1 MPSPFDNLLPRYDAV
16 VIGAGLG
23 GMTAANNLAKFGRK
37 VLLLEHHY
45 QLGGLATFF
54 KRAGGHVFDIS
65 LHGFPHGMIKS
76 TRRYWTKEIS
86 DRIHQL
92 SDVRFINPDFDVRT
106 TFDRAD
112 FTRILIEQ
120 FKLSAETVEAF
131 FAHLREMNYYDN
143 DPRTTRQLFEQF
155 FPGRPD
161 VQRLLLEPIAYANGS
176 TLDDPAITFGIVF
189 SNFMSKG
196 VFIFQGGTDTMINL
210 MTAEMKANGVD
221 IRRNVLVEKVL
232 VEKDASG
239 RRRVVGVK
247 LRGTRLG
254 EEAEV
259 ACATVVS
266 NANIKDT
273 VLKMGGEDAFE
284 APFLE
289 EARKVRVNTSSC
301 QVYMGVREGET
312 IPHIGD
318 LVFTSEAK
326 PFSSHE
332 LVDFHTTSRTYSVYY
347 PDTRPHTKK
356 PRYAI
361 VTSVNQK
368 WDDWAHLSEVDYA
381 ANKARVIEESFK
393 GLEKFIPDIRS
404 KVDHAEAATPR
415 TVNRYV
421 RHVGGTSFGTKF
433 EGLKVSMALPEQVG
447 GFYHAGSVG
456 IIMSGWLGT
465 INYGV
470 IVSAK
475 ADAYLREPNA
485 DPLGEA
491 AASAGV

>member
-1 MPSPFDNLLPRYDAV
+1 MPSPFENLLPRYDAV

-54 KRAGGHVFDIS
+54 KRPKGHIFDIS

-76 TRRYWTKEIS
+76 TRRYWTPEIS
-86 DRIHQL
+86 QRIHQL
-92 SDVRFINPDFDVRT
+92 KEVRFVNPDFDIQT
-106 TFDRAD
+106 TFDRQD
-112 FTRILIEQ
+112 FTRILREH
-120 FKLSAETVEAF
+120 FRLPEATVEAF
-131 FAHLREMNYYDN
+131 FSHLREMNYYDN
-143 DPRTTRQLFEQF
+143 DPRTTRELFEQF

-196 VFIFQGGTDTMINL
+196 VFIFQGGTDTMIQL

-221 IRRNVLVEKVL
+221 IRRNVLVEKVII
-232 VEKDASG
+232 EKDASG
-239 RRRVVGVK
+239 QRRVVGVK

-273 VLKMGGEDAFE
+273 VLKLSDTSSFDPHFIEQAQ
-284 APFLE
+284 A
-289 EARKVRVNTSSC
+289 VRVNTSSC
-301 QVYMGVREGET
+301 QVYLGVREGES
-312 IPHIGD
+312 IPPIGD

-326 PFSSHE
+326 PFSSRE

-347 PDTRPHTKK
+347 PDTRPHTRT
-356 PRYAI
+356 PRNAV
-361 VTSVNQK
+361 VTSINQR
-368 WDDWAHLSEVDYA
+368 WEDWANLSPEDYQ
-381 ANKARVIEESFK
+381 KHKTRIIEESLQ
-393 GLEKFIPDIRS
+393 GLEKFIPDIRQ
-404 KVDHAEAATPR
+404 KVDYLEAATPR
-415 TVNRYV
+415 TVQRYV
-421 RHVGGTSFGTKF
+421 RHWGGTSFGTKF

-447 GFYHAGSVG
+447 GFFHAGSVG

-475 ADAYLREPNA
+475 ADAYLRDPSA
-485 DPLGEA
+485 SPLGDA
-491 AASAGV
+491 QASQSL

>member
-1 MPSPFDNLLPRYDAV
+1 MPSPFDDLLPRYDAV

-37 VLLLEHHY
+37 VLLVEHHY

-54 KRAGGHVFDIS
+54 KRAGGHIFDIS

-76 TRRYWTKEIS
+76 TRRYWSKEIS
-86 DRIHQL
+86 DKIHQL
-92 SDVRFINPDFDVRT
+92 KDVRFINPDFDVRT
-106 TFDRAD
+106 TFDRVD
-112 FTRILIEQ
+112 FTRIMIEQ
-120 FKLSAETVEAF
+120 FKISAETVEAF

-143 DPRTTRQLFEQF
+143 DPRTTRELFEQF

-196 VFIFQGGTDTMINL
+196 VFIFQGGTDTMINI

-221 IRRNVLVEKVL
+221 IRRNVLVEKVV
-232 VEKDASG
+232 VEKDSAG
-239 RRRVVGVK
+239 VRRVVGVK

-259 ACATVVS
+259 ACATVIS

-273 VLKMGGEDAFE
+273 VLKLSDASSFD
-284 APFLE
+284 ADFL
-289 EARKVRVNTSSC
+289 AQAKAVRVNTSSC
-301 QVYMGVREGET
+301 QVYMGIREGES
-312 IPHIGD
+312 IPMIGD

-332 LVDFHTTSRTYSVYY
+332 LTDFHTTSRTYSVYY
-347 PDTRPHTKK
+347 PDTRPHTKT
-356 PRYAI
+356 PRYGV
-361 VTSVNQK
+361 VTSINQR
-368 WDDWAHLSEVDYA
+368 WEDWAGLSEADYLTHK
-381 ANKARVIEESFK
+381 NRVIEESLV
-393 GLEKFIPDIRS
+393 GLEKFIPDIRQ
-404 KVDHAEAATPR
+404 KVNHLEAATPR

-421 RHVGGTSFGTKF
+421 RHIGGTSFGTKF
-433 EGLKVSMALPEQVG
+433 EGLKVSMGLPEQVAG
-447 GFYHAGSVG
+447 LYHAGSVG

-475 ADAYLREPNA
+475 ADSYLRDPLA
-485 DPLGEA
+485 KPLGEA
-491 AASAGV
+491 EASAGV

>member
-1 MPSPFDNLLPRYDAV
+1 MSPFDDLKPRYDAV
-16 VIGAGLG
+16 IIGAGLG
-23 GMTAANNLAKFGRK
+23 GMTAANNLAKFGWK
-37 VLLLEHHY
+37 VLLCEHHY
-45 QLGGLATFF
+45 QLGGLATYF
-54 KRAGGHVFDIS
+54 KRKGGHTFDIS

-92 SDVRFINPDFDVRT
+92 KDVRFINPDFDVRT

-120 FKLSAETVEAF
+120 FKVPAQVVEDF
-131 FAHLREMNYYDN
+131 FAHLRAMNYYDN
-143 DPRTTRQLFEQF
+143 DTRTTRQLFEQF

-196 VFIFQGGTDTMINL
+196 VFIFQGGTDTLINM

-221 IRRNVLVEKVL
+221 IRRNVLVEKV
-232 VEKDASG
+232 VTTRDASG
-239 RRRVVGVK
+239 RPRVSGVR
-247 LRGTRLG
+247 LRDTRFGT
-254 EEAEV
+254 EVEV
-259 ACATVVS
+259 ACAAVIS
-266 NANIKDT
+266 NANVKDT
-273 VLKMGGEDAFE
+273 ALKAVGEEHLDPVFVA
-284 APFLE
+284 A
-289 EARKVRVNTSSC
+289 AKAVRLNSSSC
-301 QVYMGVREGET
+301 QVYMGVREGES

-326 PFSSHE
+326 PFSSTE
-332 LVDFHTTSRTYSVYY
+332 LTDFHTTSRTYSVYY
-347 PDTRPHTKK
+347 PDTRPHTKV
-356 PRYAI
+356 PRNAI
-361 VTSVNQK
+361 VTSINQL
-368 WDDWAHLSEVDYA
+368 WEPWAALSDTDYA
-381 ANKARVIEESFK
+381 THKARVAEESLA
-393 GLEKFIPDIRS
+393 GLEKYIPDIRS
-404 KVDHAEAATPR
+404 KVDHVEVATPR

-421 RHVGGTSFGTKF
+421 RHSQGTSFGTKF
-433 EGLKVSMALPEQVG
+433 EGLKVSMDLPNQVSG
-447 GFYHAGSVG
+447 LYHAGSVG

-475 ADAYLREPNA
+475 ADSYLRDPNA
-485 DPLGEA
+485 EPLSEP

>member
-1 MPSPFDNLLPRYDAV
+1 MSPLDDLKPRYDAV

-23 GMTAANNLAKFGRK
+23 GMTAANNLAKFGWK
-37 VLLLEHHY
+37 VLLCEHHY
-45 QLGGLATFF
+45 QLGGLATYFRR
-54 KRAGGHVFDIS
+54 KGGHTFDIS

-92 SDVRFINPDFDVRT
+92 KDVRFLNPDFHVHT

-112 FTRILIEQ
+112 FTRILVEQ
-120 FKLSAETVEAF
+120 FKVPAQVVEDF
-131 FAHLREMNYYDN
+131 FAHLRAMNYYDN
-143 DPRTTRQLFEQF
+143 DTRTTRQLFEQF

-196 VFIFQGGTDTMINL
+196 VFIFQGGTDTLINL
-210 MTAEMKANGVD
+210 MTAEMRANGVD
-221 IRRNVLVEKVL
+221 IRRNVLVEKV
-232 VEKDASG
+232 VAERDASG
-239 RRRVVGVK
+239 RRRVVGVR
-247 LRGTRLG
+247 LRDTRHG
-254 EEAEV
+254 AEAEV
-259 ACATVVS
+259 ACAAVIS
-266 NANIKDT
+266 NANVKDT
-273 VLKMGGEDAFE
+273 ALKAVGEEHLDPAFV
-284 APFLE
+284 A
-289 EARKVRVNTSSC
+289 AAKAVRLNSSSC
-301 QVYMGVREGET
+301 QVYLGVREGES

-326 PFSSHE
+326 PFSSAE
-332 LVDFHTTSRTYSVYY
+332 LTDFHTTSRTYSVYY
-347 PDTRPHTKK
+347 ADTRPHTKV

-361 VTSVNQK
+361 VTSVNQL
-368 WDDWAHLSEVDYA
+368 WEPWARLSDADYA
-381 ANKARVIEESFK
+381 AHKARVAEESLA
-393 GLEKFIPDIRS
+393 GLEKHIPDIRS
-404 KVDHAEAATPR
+404 KVDHVEVATPR

-421 RHVGGTSFGTKF
+421 RHSQGTSFGTKF
-433 EGLKVSMALPEQVG
+433 EGLKVSMDLPNQVAG
-447 GFYHAGSVG
+447 LYHAGSVG

-475 ADAYLREPNA
+475 ADSFLRDPNA
-485 DPLGEA
+485 EPLSEA
-491 AASAGV
+491 AASAGT

>member
-161 VQRLLLEPIAYANGS
+161 VQRLLLEPIA
-176 TLDDPAITFGIVF
+176 
-189 SNFMSKG
+189 
-196 VFIFQGGTDTMINL
+196 
-210 MTAEMKANGVD
+210 
-221 IRRNVLVEKVL
+221 
-232 VEKDASG
+232 
-239 RRRVVGVK
+239 
-247 LRGTRLG
+247 
-254 EEAEV
+254 
-259 ACATVVS
+259 
-266 NANIKDT
+266 
-273 VLKMGGEDAFE
+273 
-284 APFLE
+284 
-289 EARKVRVNTSSC
+289 
-301 QVYMGVREGET
+301 
-312 IPHIGD
+312 
-318 LVFTSEAK
+318 
-326 PFSSHE
+326 
-332 LVDFHTTSRTYSVYY
+332 
-347 PDTRPHTKK
+347 
-356 PRYAI
+356 
-361 VTSVNQK
+361 
-368 WDDWAHLSEVDYA
+368 
-381 ANKARVIEESFK
+381 
-393 GLEKFIPDIRS
+393 
-404 KVDHAEAATPR
+404 
-415 TVNRYV
+415 
-421 RHVGGTSFGTKF
+421 
-433 EGLKVSMALPEQVG
+433 
-447 GFYHAGSVG
+447 
-456 IIMSGWLGT
+456 
-465 INYGV
+465 
-470 IVSAK
+470 
-475 ADAYLREPNA
+475 
-485 DPLGEA
+485 
-491 AASAGV
+491 

>member
-1 MPSPFDNLLPRYDAV
+1 
-16 VIGAGLG
+16 
-23 GMTAANNLAKFGRK
+23 
-37 VLLLEHHY
+37 
-45 QLGGLATFF
+45 
-54 KRAGGHVFDIS
+54 
-65 LHGFPHGMIKS
+65 
-76 TRRYWTKEIS
+76 
-86 DRIHQL
+86 
-92 SDVRFINPDFDVRT
+92 
-106 TFDRAD
+106 
-112 FTRILIEQ
+112 
-120 FKLSAETVEAF
+120 
-131 FAHLREMNYYDN
+131 MNYYDN

-221 IRRNVLVEKVL
+221 IRRNVLVEKVH

-247 LRGTRLG
+247 LRGTREG

-347 PDTRPHTKK
+347 PDTRPHTKN

-368 WDDWAHLSEVDYA
+368 WDDWAHLSDSDYA

-485 DPLGEA
+485 NPLGDA

>member
-1 MPSPFDNLLPRYDAV
+1 MPSPFDQLLPRYDAV

-45 QLGGLATFF
+45 QLGGLATYF

-76 TRRYWTKEIS
+76 TRRYWTQGIS

-92 SDVRFINPDFDVRT
+92 KDIRFINPDFDVRT

-112 FTRILIEQ
+112 FTRILVER
-120 FKLSAETVEAF
+120 FRLPAATVEAF
-131 FAHLREMNYYDN
+131 FAHLRAMNYYDH
-143 DPRTTRQLFEQF
+143 DPRTTRQLFEEF

-221 IRRNVLVEKVL
+221 IRRNVLVEQVR
-232 VEKDASG
+232 VEKDAAG
-239 RRRVVGVK
+239 RRRVVGVQ
-247 LRGTRLG
+247 LRGTREG
-254 EEAEV
+254 EVAEV

-273 VLKMGGEDAFE
+273 VLKLGGEAAFDA
-284 APFLE
+284 AFLE

-301 QVYMGVREGET
+301 QVYMGVRDGET
-312 IPHIGD
+312 LPPIGD
-318 LVFTSEAK
+318 LVFTSEAR
-326 PFSSHE
+326 PFSSQE

-347 PDTRPHTKK
+347 PDTRPHTKT
-356 PRYAI
+356 PRHAI
-361 VTSVNQK
+361 VTSVNQRFE
-368 WDDWAHLSEVDYA
+368 DWAGLSDADYA
-381 ANKARVIEESFK
+381 AHKARVIEESFR
-393 GLEKFIPDIRS
+393 GLEKFIPDIRA

-415 TVNRYV
+415 TVQRYV

-447 GFYHAGSVG
+447 GFFHAGSVG

-475 ADAYLREPNA
+475 ADAYLRDPDA
-485 DPLGEA
+485 GPLGEA
-491 AASAGV
+491 AASAGL